1 MLMEHTFVTT
11 LDMGEAMDL
20 ASGFLGHLGFRL
32 KSVTPNAIQAVRGR
46 KQPTSRK
53 VKLLPQSVDLTYD
66 RGRVT
71 VAATITPRGR
81 KGRPIY
87 GDMLTSLARGLEM
100 LLVDRASDDQAGAEW
115 AMIHAKTPRIWS
127 IVDKI
132 VIVCLM
138 AILLAVLLLIA
149 LAVRLALTG

>member
-1 MLMEHTFVTT
+1 MLVEHTFVTT

-20 ASGFLGHLGFRL
+20 ACGFLGRLGFRL
-32 KSVTPNAIQAVRGR
+32 KSVTPNAIHAVRGR
-46 KQPTSRK
+46 KKPTSRK
-53 VKLLPQSVDLTYD
+53 VKLLPQTVDLTYD

-87 GDMLTSLARGLEM
+87 GDLMTSLARGLEM
-100 LLVDRASDDQAGAEW
+100 LLADRAPDDQAGAEW
-115 AMIHAKTPRIWS
+115 ARIHSQTPRIWS

-132 VIVCLM
+132 VVVCLSTLVVG
-138 AILLAVLLLIA
+138 ILVLI
-149 LAVRLALTG
+149 VVMCIFSR